1 MNDKH
6 SKKKYRSIIRRIVVF
21 PLAILL
27 PINVL
32 IIFMSINSINNAEM
46 QMIQQDVSVLE
57 MSANQIGSELDFID
71 KEINQFVTSSI
82 SYMSLAGFDLETS
95 QSDILN
101 QSFALTDWMN
111 DVIGMNENI
120 GGLFFYFP
128 KSDYYMLSGS
138 GRQSNIHTYI
148 ENYLK
153 TKPESLQSWQIVDVG
168 DGYLTRIR
176 YFNGGYCGA
185 WVALPALLSNWS
197 LGEQNFVQTSFLTS
211 MPDIMNVDM
220 AVYYSIDDKV
230 QVSEPG
236 FSKNGRLYVVP
247 ISTNDLYIG
256 ISVSQANIF
265 TELPLVTKLIL
276 ILTILAIFAT
286 PLIVRMLFNS
296 AVKPIRNIEMAMQ
309 IIGSGD
315 KNYRI
320 PEGHRSYE
328 NEFDRLSRRL
338 NQMVDDLEELDNNLY
353 QTKIQQQKIKMKYI
367 SQQIRP
373 HFILNALNLL
383 YTYGPEEYH
392 LSQKMTMFLSE
403 YFRYIV
409 YLQQDLVELE
419 KEFQHTKN
427 YMAIQKER
435 YPDRL
440 AFTVKFESRVKD
452 CLIPPLIIQTFV
464 ENSIKYGFKDGSK
477 TFIYVLAREADGRL
491 LITIGDTGNGA
502 PADMLERIQKFLVTR
517 IYQEDLGIGI
527 QNAVE
532 RMDILYGERTD
543 IQITNQEDGGI
554 SIEIRLQMR
563 KEKPNV
569 QHSDD

>member
-1 MNDKH
+1 MNNKDM
-6 SKKKYRSIIRRIVVF
+6 KKKYRSIIRRIVII

-32 IIFMSINSINNAEM
+32 TIFMSVNSINDAEM

-57 MSANQIGSELDFID
+57 MSANQIGGELDFID

-82 SYMSLAGFDLETS
+82 SYMSLAGFNLETP
-95 QSDILN
+95 QADILS
-101 QSFALTDWMN
+101 QSFAVKDWMT
-111 DVIGMNENI
+111 DIAGMNENI

-128 KSDYYMLSGS
+128 KSEYFMLSGN
-138 GRQSNIHTYI
+138 GRQSDFHAYI
-148 ENYLK
+148 ESYLK
-153 TKPESLQSWQIVDVG
+153 TKPERLQSWQIINIG

-176 YFNGGYCGA
+176 FYNGGYCGA

-197 LGEQNFVQTSFLTS
+197 LGEQNFVQTSFLTN
-211 MPDIMNVDM
+211 MPDIAIADT
-220 AVYYSIDDKV
+220 AVYYSIDDKL
-230 QVSEPG
+230 QVSEQG
-236 FSKNGRLYVVP
+236 FGKKGNELYIVP
-247 ISTNDLYIG
+247 ISVNNLYIG

-265 TELPLVTKLIL
+265 AELPWVTKLIL
-276 ILTILAIFAT
+276 ILTILAMFAT
-286 PLIVRMLFNS
+286 PLIVRLLFNS
-296 AVKPIRNIEMAMQ
+296 AVKPIRKIESAMQ
-309 IIGSGD
+309 RIGSGD

-320 PEGHRSYE
+320 PEEHKSYE
-328 NEFDRLSRRL
+328 NEFDRLSHRL
-338 NQMVDDLEELDNNLY
+338 NQMVDDLDELDNNLY

-409 YLQQDLVELE
+409 YLQQDLVELK

-427 YMAIQKER
+427 YLAIQKER

-440 AFTVKFESRVKD
+440 MFTVKFESRVKD

-464 ENSIKYGFKDGSK
+464 ENSIKYGFKDGKK
-477 TFIYVLAREADGRL
+477 TYIYVLAREMDDRL

-502 PADMLERIQKFLVTR
+502 PEDMLEKIQDFLDTR
-517 IYQEDLGIGI
+517 IYHEDLGIGI

-543 IQITNQEDGGI
+543 IQIANQEGGGI
-554 SIEIRLQMR
+554 SVEIRLPMR
-563 KEKPNV
+563 KEQPNV
-569 QHSDD
+569 

>member
-1 MNDKH
+1 MFDKGM
-6 SKKKYRSIIRRIVVF
+6 KKKYRSIIRRIVII

-32 IIFMSINSINNAEM
+32 TIFMSVNSINNAEM

-57 MSANQIGSELDFID
+57 MSANQIGGVLDYID

-82 SYMSLAGFDLETS
+82 SYMSLSGFDTETP
-95 QSDILN
+95 QADILS
-101 QSFALTDWMN
+101 QSFAIKDWMN
-111 DVIGMNENI
+111 DIAGLNDNI

-128 KSDYYMLSGS
+128 KSEYFMLSGN

-153 TKPESLQSWQIVDVG
+153 TKPERLQSWQIVNVG

-176 YFNGGYCGA
+176 FYNGGYCGA
-185 WVALPALLSNWS
+185 WVALPALLSNWN

-211 MPDIMNVDM
+211 MPDIANADT
-220 AVYYSIDDKV
+220 AVYYSIDSKI
-230 QVSEPG
+230 QVTEQG
-236 FSKNGRLYVVP
+236 FGKNGNKLYIVP
-247 ISTNDLYIG
+247 VSTNNLYMG
-256 ISVSQANIF
+256 INVSKANVF
-265 TELPLVTKLIL
+265 AELPWVTKLIL
-276 ILTILAIFAT
+276 IFTILAMFAT
-286 PLIVRMLFNS
+286 PLIVRLLFSS
-296 AVKPIRNIEMAMQ
+296 AVKPIRKIESAMER
-309 IIGSGD
+309 IGSGD

-320 PEGHRSYE
+320 PEEHKTYE
-328 NEFDRLSRRL
+328 NEFDRLSHRL
-338 NQMVDDLEELDNNLY
+338 NQMVDDLDELDNNLFL
-353 QTKIQQQKIKMKYI
+353 TKIQQQKIKMKYI

-392 LSQKMTMFLSE
+392 LAQKMTMFLSE

-419 KEFQHTKN
+419 KEFQHTRN
-427 YMAIQKER
+427 YLAIQKER

-440 AFTVKFESRVKD
+440 MFTVKFESRVKD

-477 TFIYVLAREADGRL
+477 TYIYVLAREMDNRL

-502 PADMLERIQKFLVTR
+502 PEDMLEKIRNFLDTR
-517 IYQEDLGIGI
+517 IYHEDLGIGI

-543 IQITNQEDGGI
+543 IQIANQEGGGI
-554 SIEIRLQMR
+554 SIEIRLPMR
-563 KEKPNV
+563 KE
-569 QHSDD
+569 QSDV